1 MHTEPVPSHRRTRV
15 IFLLLDL
22 AFVFIIARLFYWQ
35 VLNRDQLEAQA
46 EQQYTRIVP
55 TIGHR
60 GKIYTSDGYLLVD
73 NQKVYRLF
81 ATPQTL
87 QENPNLIAQSLT
99 SVLAQGDPTATTP
112 AQLKEIQQGLQTK
125 LSDPH
130 LKWVALKNQV
140 DENTKKN
147 IEALNIHGLGFD
159 EFETREYPEAS
170 MAAHVVGFV
179 GKDKDGNDQGYF
191 GIEGALDREL
201 RAHSQEQTILKD
213 ALGFHLLFDQQ
224 PSTDVTNGRDV
235 VLTIRRDIQ
244 YMLETMLQDGLQKYE
259 ASEGEAIV
267 MDPKTGRILAMA
279 ATPSYDPA
287 HFQNYDP
294 SLYKNPALT
303 DTYEPGSIFKIL
315 TVAAGIDTGAVK
327 EDTQCTQ
334 CDGPRQIAGYTIK
347 TWNEQYHPNIT
358 VTDALAKSDNVAMI
372 FVSELIGRDRFV
384 DYIHRFGIGE
394 PTHVE
399 LQEDTGTPLR
409 KDWKPIDLATTS
421 FGQGIVTNGLQ
432 MVRAVGAIANG
443 GVMMRPT
450 IISKVIDPATGTSV
464 PVDPIVERQVVSP
477 QTAQTVTD
485 MMVHS
490 AETGESKWAV
500 SKTHFAATKTGT
512 AQVPIAGHYDP
523 TKTIA
528 SFIGFAPPAD
538 PKFVMLIKLRD
549 PQKSPWA
556 AETAAPLWYA
566 IAEKLYIL
574 LNVPA
579 DKN

>member
-1 MHTEPVPSHRRTRV
+1 MRHPRDHEQPHGIGDLVLAHFLDDALVVVDGRHRRDHLVGPAV
-15 IFLLLDL
+15 IHEQLS
-22 AFVFIIARLFYWQ
+22 FVAQERAQVGIGGIEQAVVDAHRALVITVQVERAPIPVGILEDHVAELVEREVIRLRAARL
-35 VLNRDQLEAQA
+35 RGPAQ
-46 EQQYTRIVP
+46 
-55 TIGHR
+55 
-60 GKIYTSDGYLLVD
+60 
-73 NQKVYRLF
+73 F
-81 ATPQTL
+81 APTL
-87 QENPNLIAQSLT
+87 QRAEDRFPGARVGGGRVNLANRLHLRRREAPRTIRPLT
-99 SVLAQGDPTATTP
+99 
-112 AQLKEIQQGLQTK
+112 LQ
-125 LSDPH
+125 
-130 LKWVALKNQV
+130 N
-140 DENTKKN
+140 
-147 IEALNIHGLGFD
+147 
-159 EFETREYPEAS
+159 
-170 MAAHVVGFV
+170 
-179 GKDKDGNDQGYF
+179 F
-191 GIEGALDREL
+191 GVEGALDREL

-213 ALGFHLLFDQQ
+213 ALGFHLLFNQK

-235 VLTIRRDIQ
+235 VLTIRRDVQ
-244 YMLETMLQDGLQKYE
+244 YMLETMLQEGLQKYE
-259 ASEGEAIV
+259 ASEGEAII

-287 HFQNYDP
+287 HFSNYD
-294 SLYKNPALT
+294 SGLYKNPALT

-327 EDTQCTQ
+327 EDTQCTK
-334 CDGPRQIAGYTIK
+334 CDGPRQINEYTLK

-372 FVSELIGRDRFV
+372 FVSELLGRDRFV

-450 IISKVIDPATGTSV
+450 IISKVIDPTSGASV
-464 PVDPIVERQVVSP
+464 PVDPIIERQVVSP

-485 MMVHS
+485 MMVHA

-500 SKTHFAATKTGT
+500 SKTHLAATKTGT
-512 AQVPIAGHYDP
+512 AQIPIAGHYDAN
-523 TKTIA
+523 KTIA
-528 SFIGFAPPAD
+528 SFIGFAPPSN
-538 PKFVMLIKLRD
+538 PKFVMLIKLRE
-549 PQKSPWA
+549 PKKSPWA

-566 IAEKLYIL
+566 IAEKLYIM
-574 LNVPA
+574 LNVPG